1 MPEKT
6 WMMTQTK
13 SHRHRPVLIT
23 VIMLSACATT
33 DPEHQVRV
41 YYEPM
46 VAQAL
51 AAQQHRPL
59 SQPTQVVDTRS
70 LTITRS
76 GGRLRGTIR

>member
-1 MPEKT
+1 
-6 WMMTQTK
+6 
-13 SHRHRPVLIT
+13 
-23 VIMLSACATT
+23 VIMAMMLSACAMS

-70 LTITRS
+70 LTITNS

>member
-1 MPEKT
+1 MS
-6 WMMTQTK
+6 QTK

-23 VIMLSACATT
+23 VIMLGGCATT

-51 AAQQHRPL
+51 AAQQQKPV

-70 LTITRS
+70 LTITNS